1 MNIFVKV
8 GFVVLS
14 VRHVNG
20 DGERDFN
27 LPCRVV
33 VFHDAAVLV
42 HQRAALG
49 CRALALVIGQCFLE
63 EGIDL
68 VVHGGAGV
76 RRIGIVLNGD
86 DPLGLLTRRGVHG
99 GTLRLEDVF
108 SLRVA
113 LLLRGKLEGIIFV
126 VSTRSS
132 DFDWLF
138 HCFNCLIIIFV
149 NVTLTR

>member
-14 VRHVNG
+14 VRYVNR

-27 LPCRVV
+27 LPCRIVI
-33 VFHDAAVLV
+33 FHDAAVFV
-42 HQRAALG
+42 QQRAPLG
-49 CRALALVIGQCFLE
+49 CLALALVFGQCFLE

-68 VVHGGAGV
+68 VIHRGARV
-76 RRIGIVLNGD
+76 RRIGIVLNGN

-108 SLRVA
+108 SLGVT
-113 LLLRGKLEGIIFV
+113 LFLRGKLEGIIFV

-138 HCFNCLIIIFV
+138 HCFYCLIIIHV
-149 NVTLTR
+149 IVTLTR